1 MSEKGMILRKTL
13 LNVSVLAALVS
24 PLTAF
29 SSPWIGTIDPALHSD
44 LTLLAEKGHLK
55 VAVTSFPVPWKGV
68 DRELEQLDPTSLD
81 AEAWVAYSRLRHYL
95 QQQKNAKSLK
105 VLTLQASSDDK
116 RFKSFDEVSAE
127 KGLARLSASGDWGP
141 LAYQITTNFAPGGER
156 YLDQSFVAY
165 QFGHWNIRLG
175 ALDQWWGPGQASSLI
190 LSNNARPVPGV
201 AVSRSMATASDGLL
215 SVLGPWYFTAQM
227 GKLEGNRTVPDTRL
241 WQSRLNFQP
250 LDGLEIGLSWAAMWG
265 GQGQG
270 NSLSDF
276 FNILTFKNECANGEE
291 QCDSAL
297 KTQAGNQLAG
307 YDIRYSFNLFDLDMS
322 LYGQQIGE
330 DAVDYYK
337 VTDKGH
343 LYGFSVYAFGAKW
356 FAETSNTQVACGGE
370 GVYIYDCYYEHS
382 QYKSGYRYHQ
392 RAIGST
398 FDSDAKA
405 IVLGMR
411 QHFKDGDTL
420 SVELAQLKL
429 NPDQSKPSP
438 VTQGESEQVVYLKG
452 QYQWPMANWSLK
464 MGLYL
469 EHSRIDKQDSD
480 WGADINLTAS
490 YKF

>member
-1 MSEKGMILRKTL
+1 MPGEGKILRKTL
-13 LNVSVLAALVS
+13 LYSSVLTILGLSSSAVA
-24 PLTAF
+24 
-29 SSPWIGTIDPALHSD
+29 SPWIGTIEPALHSD
-44 LTLLAEKGHLK
+44 LTLLAEKGLLK

-68 DRELEQLDPTSLD
+68 DHELENLDPTLLD
-81 AEAWVAYSRLRHYL
+81 EEAWIAYSRLRHYL
-95 QQQKNAKSLK
+95 QQQKSAKSLK
-105 VLTLQASSDDK
+105 VLTLQASSEEK

-127 KGLARLSASGDWGP
+127 KGFARMSVSGDWGP
-141 LAYQITTNFAPGGER
+141 LAYQISTNFAPGGER
-156 YLDQSFVAY
+156 YWDQSFLAY
-165 QFGHWNIRLG
+165 QFGDWNLRVG

-215 SVLGPWYFTAQM
+215 SFLGPWYFTAQM
-227 GKLEGNRTVPDTRL
+227 GKLESDREVPDTRL

-250 LDGLEIGLSWAAMWG
+250 LNGLEIGFSWAAMWG
-265 GQGQG
+265 GEGRG

-276 FNILTFKNECANGEE
+276 LNILTFKNECANGEE
-291 QCDSAL
+291 ECDPAL

-356 FAETSNTQVACGGE
+356 FAETTNTQVSCGAK
-370 GVYIYDCYYEHS
+370 GVYFYDCYYEHS

-398 FDSDAKA
+398 FDSDAKT
-405 IVLGMR
+405 VTLGMR

-420 SVELAQLKL
+420 SVELAHLKL
-429 NPDQSKPSP
+429 NPDQSRPSP
-438 VTQGESEQVVYLKG
+438 VTQGKSEEVVYLKG
-452 QYQWPMANWSLK
+452 QYQWPIDNWSLK
-464 MGLYL
+464 MGLYI
-469 EHSRIDKQDSD
+469 EHSRIDEQDSD
-480 WGADINLTAS
+480 WDADINLTAS

>member
-1 MSEKGMILRKTL
+1 MHKTL
-13 LNVSVLAALVS
+13 LYSSVLAALATPV
-24 PLTAF
+24 TTY
-29 SSPWIGTIDPALHSD
+29 SSPWIGTIEPALHSD
-44 LTLLAEKGHLK
+44 LTLLAEKGHIR

-81 AEAWVAYSRLRHYL
+81 AEAWIAYSRLRHYL

-127 KGLARLSASGDWGP
+127 KGLARLSASGDLGP

-165 QFGHWNIRLG
+165 QFGNWNIRLG

-201 AVSRSMATASDGLL
+201 AVSRSMATLSDGLL

-250 LDGLEIGLSWAAMWG
+250 LNGLEIGLSWAAMWG
-265 GQGQG
+265 GQGRG

-276 FNILTFKNECANGEE
+276 FKILTFKNECANGEE

-307 YDIRYSFNLFDLDMS
+307 YDIRYSFSLFDLDMS

-356 FAETSNTQVACGGE
+356 FAETSDTQVACGGKDSN
-370 GVYIYDCYYEHS
+370 YYDCYYEHNV
-382 QYKSGYRYHQ
+382 YKSGYRYHQ

-398 FDSDAKA
+398 FDSDAKT
-405 IVLGMR
+405 VTLGMR

-420 SVELAQLKL
+420 VVELAQLKL
-429 NPDQSKPSP
+429 NPDASKPSP
-438 VTQGESEQVVYLKG
+438 VTQGNSEEVVYLKG
-452 QYQWPMANWSLK
+452 QYQWPMDNWSLK
-464 MGLYL
+464 MGLYI
-469 EHSRIDKQDSD
+469 EHSRIVEQKSD
-480 WGADINLTAS
+480 WGADVSVTAS